1 MVLTFKCV
9 SCICI
14 CLGIDQR
21 ICTFEIFV
29 RTLFWFDHRE
39 QRHWRN
45 HKSSGA
51 DHGDV
56 AEQCAV
62 DSCILD
68 LLMLDLLMYRCNLAT
83 LFSSPPYLHF
93 LCGFVFSPLI
103 ESLLNPSSSRSWALY
118 FNRWSAAQNEGNRDT
133 GEGLF

>member
-1 MVLTFKCV
+1 V
-9 SCICI
+9 
-14 CLGIDQR
+14 CLIYHFEFAVRRKSGAIDQR

-62 DSCILD
+62 DTCI
-68 LLMLDLLMYRCNLAT
+68 LDLLMYRCNLAT

-93 LCGFVFSPLI
+93 VSVLS
-103 ESLLNPSSSRSWALY
+103 SLLL
-118 FNRWSAAQNEGNRDT
+118 
-133 GEGLF
+133 